1 MGQTKIR
8 SPFTSKLADVDR
20 EASETDTWLD
30 FVLDAEYINQQTHE
44 NLSKKCRH
52 IRSMLG

>member
-1 MGQTKIR
+1 M
-8 SPFTSKLADVDR
+8 DR

-30 FVLDAEYINQQTHE
+30 FALDADYINQQTHE
-44 NLSKKCRH
+44 NLSNKHRH